1 MSFASKWSIASR
13 LVILYTLA
21 TLIVLGLAN
30 GFIYLILDGDLQE
43 QSKTRISREIRLLN
57 SRLRTA
63 ENIAE
68 LVEAIATRHED
79 SRNIRHFVR
88 LIDPDGELLAE
99 SPGMDYLIPFKA
111 FPPPL
116 PAKEI
121 ENARLRKWKTAG
133 GRRYLLRT
141 VWSEVG
147 PTGMTCTLQLA
158 FDVSPRLLGIE
169 AYHRTVVVI
178 MGLALLV
185 AAGAGIYITRRGLRP
200 VREITGMVSRIG
212 AGNFG
217 ERFSRRNRAREERS
231 RRNWPPEVMRLATSF
246 DRMLDRLQNDFV
258 RLSQFST
265 NMAHEFRTPLNNLI
279 GEAEVALTRERSAGE
294 YRQVILSG
302 LEEYRKLS
310 QLAHRLLFLARLEH
324 RGEGLAKTTFELRAE
339 LTDLVDYYL
348 PMAEEKH
355 IALESLLIDEIFLHA
370 DPTMFQHAVGNLLVN
385 AIKYTEDGGRV
396 ILSAE
401 QGKDGISISIRDNGH
416 GIPEEDL
423 PRLWERFYRVESTRQ
438 QHPQG
443 TGLGLSIVKT
453 ILDLHGG
460 TVSIDSQVGVGTTV
474 TLFFPGKG

>member
-1 MSFASKWSIASR
+1 
-13 LVILYTLA
+13 
-21 TLIVLGLAN
+21 
-30 GFIYLILDGDLQE
+30 
-43 QSKTRISREIRLLN
+43 
-57 SRLRTA
+57 
-63 ENIAE
+63 
-68 LVEAIATRHED
+68 
-79 SRNIRHFVR
+79 
-88 LIDPDGELLAE
+88 
-99 SPGMDYLIPFKA
+99 
-111 FPPPL
+111 
-116 PAKEI
+116 
-121 ENARLRKWKTAG
+121 
-133 GRRYLLRT
+133 
-141 VWSEVG
+141 
-147 PTGMTCTLQLA
+147 
-158 FDVSPRLLGIE
+158 
-169 AYHRTVVVI
+169 
-178 MGLALLV
+178 
-185 AAGAGIYITRRGLRP
+185 
-200 VREITGMVSRIG
+200 
-212 AGNFG
+212 
-217 ERFSRRNRAREERS
+217 
-231 RRNWPPEVMRLATSF
+231 MRLATSF

-348 PMAEEKH
+348 PMAEDKH

-474 TLFFPGKG
+474 TLFFPGKE